1 MQTENAP
8 AEGAA
13 PVSPPRDYEDAK
25 RMARHP
31 DPQHRM
37 AVASSQAV
45 APEILYY
52 MVDDP
57 HPAVRGCV
65 AANPATPTQ
74 ADGKLANDE
83 DASVRAALARKIA
96 LRAPGLKPTDSHVH
110 TAQTLALLEKLA
122 RDQLPTVRRV
132 VAEVLKNESRIPP
145 HIVQALA
152 RDIALVVAAP
162 VLEYSPLLADEDLV
176 EILDAQPIPGAMS
189 AVSRRRGLG
198 AQVADLVARSDDVEA
213 MVELLN
219 NPTAQM
225 REETLDVLIARAP
238 ELPPLHEPLVR
249 RPNLPA
255 RAAIRLATF
264 VADGLLDLLV
274 VRRDFDAGTIG
285 VLRAAVRDRIERS
298 FGAGPSD
305 ADIEREA
312 FEQEVASARVLHE
325 KKPITEDLIRR
336 SLEYEHDMFVKAC
349 LVVRSGCAPATV
361 RRVLASHQ
369 GEAVLALCWKAGL
382 GPDVAVL
389 VQTRLG
395 GIEAPLRAEAMDLAP
410 SEMERLLAAYAPEV

>member
-1 MQTENAP
+1 MHTENAP
-8 AEGAA
+8 AGGAA
-13 PVSPPRDYEDAK
+13 PVPPPRDYEDAK

-31 DPQHRM
+31 DAGHRM
-37 AVASSQAV
+37 AVASSHAV

-57 HPAVRGCV
+57 HPAVRCCV

-96 LRAPGLKPTDSHVH
+96 ERAPGLTPKDSHVH
-110 TAQTLALLEKLA
+110 AVQTLALLEKLA

-132 VAEVLKNESRIPP
+132 VAEVLKNEARIPA

-152 RDIALVVAAP
+152 RDIELAVAAP
-162 VLEYSPLLADEDLV
+162 VLEFSPLLADDDLV
-176 EILDAQPIPGAMS
+176 DILSTQPVPGAMT
-189 AVSRRRGLG
+189 AVSKRRGLG
-198 AQVADLVARSDDVEA
+198 GQIADLVARSDDIEA
-213 MVELLN
+213 MVALLN

-238 ELPPLHEPLVR
+238 DLPPLHEPLVR
-249 RPNLPA
+249 RPGLPA

-264 VADGLLDLLV
+264 VADGLLDHLAG
-274 VRRDFDAGTIG
+274 REDFDAGTLG

-298 FGAGPSD
+298 FEDRDDEIA
-305 ADIEREA
+305 RET
-312 FEQEVASARVLHE
+312 FEQEVASARALHE
-325 KKPITEDLIRR
+325 KKPITEDLVRR
-336 SLEYEHDMFVKAC
+336 SLEYEHDLFVKAC

-361 RRVLASHQ
+361 RRILAARHP
-369 GEAVLALCWKAGL
+369 EAVLALCWKAGF
-382 GPDVAVL
+382 GADVAAL

-395 GIEAPLRAEAMDLAP
+395 GIEAPLSADVAELSPPEMD
-410 SEMERLLAAYAPEV
+410 RLLADYAPEG

>member
-1 MQTENAP
+1 MHTENAS

-13 PVSPPRDYEDAK
+13 PVPPPRDYEDAK

-31 DPQHRM
+31 DPRHRI
-37 AVASSQAV
+37 AVASAQGV

-57 HPAVRGCV
+57 HPAVRAEI
-65 AANPATPTQ
+65 AANPGTPTQ

-96 LRAPGLKPTDSHVH
+96 ERAPGLDHASHVH

-132 VAEVLKNESRIPP
+132 VAEVLKSEDRIPP
-145 HIVQALA
+145 HIVHALA
-152 RDIALVVAAP
+152 RDIALAVAAP
-162 VLEYSPLLADEDLV
+162 VLECSPLLADGDLV
-176 EILDAQPIPGAMS
+176 DILSAHPIPGAMT
-189 AVSRRRGLG
+189 AVSKRHGLG
-198 AQVADLVARSDDVEA
+198 AEVADLVARSDDIEA
-213 MVELLN
+213 MVTLLN

-238 ELPPLHEPLVR
+238 DLPPLHEPLVR
-249 RPNLPA
+249 RPSLPA
-255 RAAIRLATF
+255 RAAVRLATF

-274 VRRDFDAGTIG
+274 VRKDLDADTIG
-285 VLRAAVRDRIERS
+285 VLRAAVRDRIERN
-298 FGAGPSD
+298 FAD
-305 ADIEREA
+305 RATEADIEQEA

-325 KKPITEDLIRR
+325 RKPITESLIRR
-336 SLEYEHDMFVKAC
+336 SLDYEHDMFVKAC

-361 RRVLASHQ
+361 RRILAS
-369 GEAVLALCWKAGL
+369 GRAEAVLALCWKAGL
-382 GPDVAVL
+382 AGDVAVL
-389 VQTRLG
+389 VQTRLAR
-395 GIEAPLRAEAMDLAP
+395 IETPLRPDIAELEP
-410 SEMERLLAAYAPEV
+410 PEMEQLLALYAPEA